1 MKYRLLIAALL
12 AAGVPAQ
19 AQTAD
24 PAGTPVS
31 LRTCVDE
38 ALTHNPALQSSAA
51 RADAAEA
58 RSREAGTALL
68 PQVRF
73 TGRAMELSS
82 VPVFTIA
89 VPPPI
94 GPLTLFPSITE
105 SYSAKIT
112 VQQPLFAGFRLTK
125 NREAASYQADATR
138 EDLRRDRDEL
148 VLNVTT
154 AYWNLYRA
162 RRTQEAVRQAV
173 EQLNEHL
180 RDVRNFAAQG
190 LATDADVLKV
200 QAQRAETVVRSIET
214 DNAVRV
220 AGMML
225 NSLMGRPVT
234 APLIPSDSLA
244 APDSG
249 STEVMPSLES
259 LTARAHET
267 RPEMR
272 SVDLRRRMG
281 EAGVTAARAGWFP
294 QISFAADYEYARP
307 NARIIPPKDRWD
319 GTWDVGLLMQWNVW
333 DWMATSHQTAQAEAA
348 LRQAEAGVAQT
359 SDAVAIDVAQ
369 QYYAVIAARS
379 KVVASTDGLRQASE
393 VRRMTHDRYRQG
405 LATSTDL
412 LDAETMLLQASV
424 TYTNSLVD
432 LALAQVRLRRAA
444 GDAL

>member
-1 MKYRLLIAALL
+1 MKYGLLIAALL
-12 AAGVPAQ
+12 VAAAPMQ
-19 AQTAD
+19 AQTA
-24 PAGTPVS
+24 GTPATAVS
-31 LRTCVDE
+31 LNTCVQE
-38 ALTHNPALQSSAA
+38 ALTHNPSLQASAA
-51 RADAAEA
+51 RADAADA

-89 VPPPI
+89 APPPI

-105 SYSAKIT
+105 NYSAKIT
-112 VQQPLFAGFRLTK
+112 VQQPLFTGFRLAK
-125 NREAASYQADATR
+125 NREAASYQADAAR
-138 EDLRRDRDEL
+138 EDHRRDRDEL
-148 VLNVTT
+148 ILNVTT

-162 RRTQEAVRQAV
+162 RRTQEAVHQAV
-173 EQLNEHL
+173 DQLDEHL
-180 RDVRNFAAQG
+180 RDVRNFAVQG

-200 QAQRAETVVRSIET
+200 QAQRAETVVRSIES

-220 AGMML
+220 ASMML

-234 APLIPSDSLA
+234 GSLIPADSLV

-249 STEVMPSLES
+249 FADTTPSLES

-294 QISFAADYEYARP
+294 QISLAADYEYARP

-319 GTWDVGLLMQWNVW
+319 GTWDVGVLMQWNLW
-333 DWMATSHQTAQAEAA
+333 DWMATSHQTAQAEAT

-369 QYYAVIAARS
+369 QYYAVAAARS
-379 KVVASTDGLRQASE
+379 KVTASADGLRQTAE
-393 VRRMTHDRYRQG
+393 VRRITHDRYRQG
-405 LATSTDL
+405 LATNTDL
-412 LDAETMLLQASV
+412 LDAETMLLQANV
-424 TYTNSLVD
+424 TYTNALVD
-432 LALAQVRLRRAA
+432 LALAQIRLRRAA
-444 GDAL
+444 GEAL